1 MLSFESRLLGFEVA
15 IPTQS
20 FPLTLWVRHSVRY
33 IRVAGR
39 GKIRPIELEVG
50 KLSADRKFQGAVP
63 CGGNQVLLSCCLIS
77 TVLSVL
83 S

>member
-1 MLSFESRLLGFEVA
+1 MIV
-15 IPTQS
+15 
-20 FPLTLWVRHSVRY
+20 WY
-33 IRVAGR
+33 IRVA

-63 CGGNQVLLSCCLIS
+63 CDGSQVLLSCLIS